1 MNKEELAHRFV
12 FYLLKE
18 KEFFK
23 RRDTHTHTII
33 KFKPFHVRFHINTG
47 IKKKL
52 THTHT
57 HIHVFFYKF
66 FGIIQGCMGK

>member
-33 KFKPFHVRFHINTG
+33 KFKPFHARFHFMRQAEHLPERRARVIWCPRNAHQFST
-47 IKKKL
+47 
-52 THTHT
+52 
-57 HIHVFFYKF
+57 
-66 FGIIQGCMGK
+66 QNA